1 MIDDLIRTGA
11 AQTGLSDTQVRSALS
26 GALGLIDKHAAPA
39 KRDELYAAVPGAQAL
54 AAQGAAAAPKGG
66 GGLMG
71 GLMRAAGGSGGG
83 AMADAMAMLERAKRE
98 GISQDELKRLLPVA
112 MDWVRSQTGRD
123 LLREVVQTVPGVG
136 GMLGG
141 R

>member
-1 MIDDLIRTGA
+1 MAGVDDLIAEGA
-11 AQTGLSDTQVRSALS
+11 AQSGLSGASVRSALAE
-26 GALGLIDKHAAPA
+26 ALGLIDRHADPG

-54 AAQGAAAAPKGG
+54 AAGAPMPKGG

-71 GLMRAAGGSGGG
+71 GLMRAAGGASGG
-83 AMADAMAMLERAKRE
+83 AMADGMAMLDRLKRQ
-98 GISQDELKRLLPVA
+98 GVSQDDLKRLLPVA
-112 MDWVRSQTGRD
+112 MDWVQRTTGRD
-123 LLREVVQTVPGVG
+123 LLREVAGSIPGLG